1 MFVGCVC
8 VLLVLLGVPSLSQED
23 GSFSYRVEEEV
34 RKGTEVGNV
43 LEDSGLASRY
53 PPDVVNNLKFSF
65 LSEPRVSFT
74 IGASDGIIRTSDRI
88 DRDVICPNK
97 DICRVDL
104 DIAVRPV
111 QYFQIIKA
119 TVDIVDLNDNW
130 PKFPD
135 PQITHPILESATVG
149 SSFVIPSAIDEDS
162 PKYSIQR
169 YELAP
174 SSSAKFELKIA
185 TKLDGSKDVR
195 LVLRSELDREIEQ
208 QYKVQVLAHDGG
220 AQPGVLDITINVLD
234 SNDNDPMFDNATYV
248 VNIPENTPVRDTVV
262 IVHAADKDVGVNGRV
277 VYGFS
282 SQTRAMYGSLF
293 GINNQTGEIFVKGR
307 LDHEE
312 AAIYHLMVT
321 AADQGPDSLP
331 ADATVVVHILDLNDN
346 PPQITVNTLAAS
358 ATNRAEIAEDSPTGT
373 FVAHVTVTDPD
384 SGNNG
389 RFNCS
394 LNDNSFSL
402 VQKYETEYQIITA
415 AGLDRERVPQY
426 NLALVCR
433 DMGAETQVA
442 IKHIQVIV
450 TDTNDHTPVFQQ
462 QKYTATLIENNF
474 VGARVL
480 SVNATDRDSGH
491 NADIRYSVSGVVSK
505 WFQVDPYSGA
515 ITAKSS
521 INRETNDLFSFH
533 VMAVDRGRP
542 PKTGSAMVVVTVEDV
557 NDETPQFSQPEGYT
571 FSVEENKMPGEEVGT
586 VLAEDLDGPGYNHF
600 TYSIASSGRA
610 ADLFFV
616 HPKTGVITTKEKLDR
631 EEQLVYYMKVTASD
645 DGNPPMSGTVT
656 VTVYVNDVNDNK
668 PKFEYPSEQNNTV
681 HVSNKVPVGYIVT
694 KVRARDMDVDKNA
707 KINYVLY
714 NGNED
719 GIFSI
724 DHDVGTISVNSGL
737 TEIGYYLYE
746 VHIMAKDHGIPERY
760 DVATLNIIVNKS
772 IPFPLGGGS
781 NNSILSGHN
790 FVIVISL
797 ACACAVITIILVI
810 AIILIRRQDRGKR
823 IHKYNCRMEA
833 LRMLT
838 AKETLSPSEEST
850 PCKEPP
856 KGGGNGDIQRNVSIY
871 NSPFSQTTFN

>member
-1 MFVGCVC
+1 MSVVVGY
-8 VLLVLLGVPSLSQED
+8 VLVVVLFCGAPALSQED
-23 GSFSYRVEEEV
+23 GTLHYKLQEEV
-34 RKGTEVGNV
+34 LVGTQVGNI
-43 LEDSGLASRY
+43 LQDSGLSRKY
-53 PPDVVNNLKFSF
+53 SVDVIKNLQFSF
-65 LSEPRVSFT
+65 LSEPRVRLS
-74 IGASDGIIRTSDRI
+74 IGTSDGIIRTSGRI
-88 DRDVICPNK
+88 DRDKICPHK
-97 DICRVDL
+97 DICRVSL
-104 DIAVRPV
+104 DVAVRPV
-111 QYFQIIKA
+111 LYFQIVKA
-119 TVDIVDLNDNW
+119 SVEIVDINDNW
-130 PKFPD
+130 PKFPE
-135 PQITHPILESATVG
+135 PEITHPILESATIG
-149 SSFVIPSAIDEDS
+149 SSFVIPSAVDEDS
-162 PKYSIQR
+162 PAFGIER
-169 YELAP
+169 YELTQ
-174 SSSAKFELKIA
+174 SSSDKFQLKV
-185 TKLDGSKDVR
+185 TPKLDGSKDVR
-195 LVLRSELDREIEQ
+195 LVLRGELDREVED
-208 QYKVQVLAHDGG
+208 QYHVQVLAYDGG
-220 AQPGVLDITINVLD
+220 TKPGKLELTINVLD
-234 SNDNDPMFDNATYV
+234 SNDNDPIFTNTTYFV
-248 VNIPENTPVRDTVV
+248 TTYENVGVRHV
-262 IVHAADKDVGVNGRV
+262 ILKVHAADRDSGVNGRV

-282 SQTRAMYGSLF
+282 SQTQAMYGSLF

-474 VGARVL
+474 VGASLV
-480 SVNATDRDSGH
+480 SVNASDRDSGA
-491 NADIRYSVSGVVSK
+491 NADIRYSVSREASN
-505 WFQVDPYSGA
+505 WFHVNPHTGA
-515 ITAKSS
+515 ITAKES
-521 INRETNDLFSFH
+521 IDRERNDMFSFYVLAADH
-533 VMAVDRGRP
+533 GHPA
-542 PKTGSAMVVVTVEDV
+542 KTGSAVVVVNIEDV
-557 NDETPQFSQPEGYT
+557 NDEAPRFSKPGGYT
-571 FSVEENKMPGEEVGT
+571 MSVAENKSPGAEVGA
-586 VLAEDLDGPGYNHF
+586 VSADDLDGPEFNSFH
-600 TYSIASSGRA
+600 YSLESGGRV
-610 ADLFFV
+610 ADVFFI
-616 HPKTGVITTKEKLDR
+616 HPRTGLITTKVKLDR
-631 EEQLVYYMKVTASD
+631 EEQLVYYLKVKASD
-645 DGNPPMSGTVT
+645 DSTPPKSGTVS
-656 VTVYVNDVNDNK
+656 VTVYVTDVNDNK
-668 PKFEYPSEQNNTV
+668 PQFDYPTKDNNSVHISNMVPKDYTV
-681 HVSNKVPVGYIVT
+681 AKVS
-694 KVRARDMDVDKNA
+694 AHDLDMDVNSKLSY
-707 KINYVLY
+707 IFFS
-714 NGNED
+714 GNEER
-719 GIFSI
+719 IFAI
-724 DHDVGTISVNSGL
+724 DEDVGTITVTTDMSAITFHVYGL
-737 TEIGYYLYE
+737 
-746 VHIMAKDHGIPERY
+746 HIMAKDHGIPERY

-856 KGGGNGDIQRNVSIY
+856 KGGGNGDIQRNVSRY
-871 NSPFSQTTFN
+871 